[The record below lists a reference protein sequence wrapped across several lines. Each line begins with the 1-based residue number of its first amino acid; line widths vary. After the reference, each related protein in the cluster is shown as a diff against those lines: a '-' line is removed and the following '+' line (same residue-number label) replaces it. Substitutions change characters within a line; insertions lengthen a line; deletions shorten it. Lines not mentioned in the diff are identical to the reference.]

1 MECDSTRV
9 AQPRVRGLNVKKLP
23 FFIPFQGCGRRCVYC
38 NQNVITG
45 SEKPIAVNSIRSQIA
60 VQTEPVEICFFGGS
74 FAQLP
79 LSLLIDCL
87 EATRLA
93 PKGSTIRFSTYPT
106 DLLDPKRALLFESYP
121 LSRVEL
127 GIPSLD
133 PAVLEAAGREET
145 AEAITEALKLLSVR
159 YPLGVQIMTGLPK
172 QSAESSLRDIEH
184 LAQIKGNATWELRI
198 YPCLVLEGTALK
210 KLYMEG
216 KYMPPSLEE
225 AVLAAGKLMDTAK
238 QKGFTVI
245 RTGLQSS
252 KSLERS
258 IIAGPWHPA
267 FGELATSAALVY
279 GLTRENNAIPWAF
292 PKAEISKFYGHRRF
306 GLRLLQRVSHLS
318 METVMERLRFF

>member
-1 MECDSTRV
+1 M
-9 AQPRVRGLNVKKLP
+9 KKLS

-38 NQNVITG
+38 NQNAITG
-45 SEKPIAVNSIRSQIA
+45 SGDPLVIDSIRSQIA
-60 VQTEPVEICFFGGS
+60 AQTEPVEICFFGGS
-74 FAQLP
+74 FAKLP
-79 LSLLIDCL
+79 LSLLVDWL

-106 DLLDPKRALLFESYP
+106 DLLDPKRALLFDSYP

-172 QSAESSLRDIEH
+172 QSAESSLRDIER
-184 LAQIKGNATWELRI
+184 LSQIKGNAAWELRI

-216 KYMPPSLEE
+216 KYAPPSLEE
-225 AVLAAGKLMDTAK
+225 AVLLAGKLMDLAVRR
-238 QKGFTVI
+238 GFTVI

-252 KSLERS
+252 ESLEKS

-267 FGELATSAALVY
+267 FGELAASAALVC
-279 GLTRENNAIPWAF
+279 GLTRENNAIPWTF
-292 PKAEISKFYGHRRF
+292 PKSEISKFYGHGRF
-306 GLRLLQRVSHLS
+306 GLRLLQRTSNLS
-318 METVMERLRFF
+318 LEAAIERLHFY